1 MDGDMARFLVIGAA
15 GHAQEVAWSL
25 REQCAALGK
34 ACELMFFDDRVPTGE
49 LASGLGAVKGDLDA
63 VAHHVDEGAH
73 LVLGIGLPRTKAAV
87 TGRLAAL
94 APWATVIHPTALI
107 GPSVSIGE
115 GSYVGAGAVLTVN
128 ARVGRFVTINL
139 HALVT
144 HDDVIGDFATL
155 HPNVR
160 LSGGV
165 AVGNGCEL
173 GTGAIA
179 IPGTRIGEWAILG
192 AGSVA
197 IRSLAGHAT
206 YVGVPAREL
215 SHVP

>member
-1 MDGDMARFLVIGAA
+1 MARFLVIGAA

-25 REQCAALGK
+25 REQCAALGRD
-34 ACELMFFDDRVPTGE
+34 CELMFFDDRIPTGE
-49 LASGLGAVKGDLDA
+49 LASGLGAVEGDLDA
-63 VAHHVDEGAH
+63 VAHHADEDAR
-73 LVLGIGLPRTKAAV
+73 LVLGIGRPRTKAAV
-87 TGRLAAL
+87 RERLAGLAL
-94 APWATVIHPTALI
+94 PWATVIHPTALV
-107 GPSVSIGE
+107 GPAVSIGE

-128 ARVGRFVTINL
+128 ARVGRFVTVNL

-165 AVGNGCEL
+165 VVGDGCEL

-192 AGSVA
+192 AGAVA
-197 IRSLAGHAT
+197 VRPLAGHAT
-206 YVGVPAREL
+206 YVGVPARAL